1 MKKYV
6 SELRIT
12 AVEKLKDDYVLLKV
26 TDEQADFSGIMPGQ
40 FVNIRITNSPATFLR
55 RPISINYVDEQ
66 KKEIWLLVHS
76 VGEGTRRLACL
87 KVGERLDCLFPLGNC
102 FSLPSKKGRYLL
114 IGGGVGVA
122 PLLFLGKKLKESG
135 CEPVFLL
142 GGKREEDLLQL
153 DLFRKL
159 GQTYTATEDGS
170 LGTKGFVTD
179 HEVLED
185 TFEGIYTCGPKPM
198 MKAVVNVA
206 KIRNFNCEVSLE
218 NLMACG
224 LGACLCCVE
233 KTVKGNVCV
242 CTEGPVFNA
251 NQLTW

>member
-26 TDEQADFSGIMPGQ
+26 TDEQIPFSDMMPGQ
-40 FVNIRITNSPATFLR
+40 FVNIRITNSPDTFLR
-55 RPISINYVDEQ
+55 RPISINYVDES
-66 KKEIWLLVHS
+66 KNEMWLLVHS

-87 KVGERLDCLFPLGNC
+87 KVGDFLDCLFPLGNN
-102 FSLPSKKGRYLL
+102 FSQPLKNGRYLL
-114 IGGGVGVA
+114 IGGGVGTA
-122 PLLFLGKKLKESG
+122 PLLFLGKKLKEFGS
-135 CEPVFLL
+135 EPV
-142 GGKREEDLLQL
+142 QL

-159 GQTYTATEDGS
+159 GDTYTTTENGS

-179 HEVLED
+179 HKVLED
-185 TFEGIYTCGPKPM
+185 AFEGIYACGPKPM
-198 MKAVVNVA
+198 MKAVVKVA
-206 KIRNFNCEVSLE
+206 KSRNINCEVSLE